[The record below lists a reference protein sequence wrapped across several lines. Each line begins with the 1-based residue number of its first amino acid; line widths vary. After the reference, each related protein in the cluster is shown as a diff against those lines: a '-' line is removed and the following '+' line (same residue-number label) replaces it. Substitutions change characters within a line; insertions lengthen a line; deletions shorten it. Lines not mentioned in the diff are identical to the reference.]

1 MWWGT
6 IIGLAIGAWLSYSF
20 ILPTGIL
27 DVKLAEMTIGH
38 LLRIFVRIFGGL
50 VAIAIVAG
58 IGHLVDIGL
67 GKAD

>member
-38 LLRIFVRIFGGL
+38 LLRIFGGL